1 MNLMWVAKHCSI
13 LFSSVLQQPERFC
26 ACNDGGASVIV
37 GDRGVGTP
45 KGGGREGSWSPGK
58 VLGFSCILDTF
69 YDNLKGTDLVYFIS

>member
-1 MNLMWVAKHCSI
+1 MWAAKHCSI
-13 LFSSVLQQPERFC
+13 LFSSTLQQPERFY
-26 ACNDGGASVIV
+26 ACSDGGASVIV
-37 GDRGVGTP
+37 RDMGGGVGTT